1 MKQNSKDKS
10 SDMGDEMLKGKVAL
24 VSGASRGIGAGIAR
38 ELAAQGAHVVL
49 AARTLNKN
57 EGRNW
62 HAGGPAVP
70 GSLAENVAHIRASG
84 GSAEPFQI
92 DLRDK
97 AKIKEMVAHV
107 VAEHAKIDILANCAM
122 GFPADYKGDIWSSDD
137 TDWDAMMEIGVRSK
151 YLLAHF
157 VSPVM
162 MAQGQGLIVNIS
174 AGASKDEYYS
184 PMFRMAMAS
193 VDRMTSAI
201 AHDLQPHGVSA
212 VSIWPRWVRTERV
225 LMAAEDAD
233 LGFDVSSEDLAQS
246 DTPEFTGRAIAH
258 LFCDPDLTGR
268 SGRCFPLLA
277 LAHHYGFSDIDG
289 IQPPLDDTS
298 QEWSE
303 RLNAIWD
310 ILASSR

>member
-1 MKQNSKDKS
+1 MEGQ
-10 SDMGDEMLKGKVAL
+10 MLKGKIAL

-49 AARTLNKN
+49 AARTLNEG

-62 HAGGPAVP
+62 HAGGPTVP

-97 AKIKEMVAHV
+97 AQIKKMVAHV
-107 VAEHAKIDILANCAM
+107 VAEHGKIDILANCAM

-162 MAQGQGLIVNIS
+162 MAQGHGLIVNIS

-201 AHDLQPHGVSA
+201 AHDLHPHGVSA
-212 VSIWPRWVRTERV
+212 VSVWPRWVRTERV
-225 LMAAEDAD
+225 LMAAENTD

-268 SGRCFPLLA
+268 SGRCFPLLE
-277 LAHHYGFSDIDG
+277 LAHHYGFADIDG
-289 IQPPLDDTS
+289 IQPPLDQTS
-298 QEWSE
+298 QLWSA

-310 ILASSR
+310 ILAS